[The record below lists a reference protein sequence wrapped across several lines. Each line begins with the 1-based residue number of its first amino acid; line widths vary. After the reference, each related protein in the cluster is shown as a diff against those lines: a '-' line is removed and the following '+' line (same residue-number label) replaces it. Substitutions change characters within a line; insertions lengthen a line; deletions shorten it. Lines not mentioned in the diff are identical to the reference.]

1 MVTPNTK
8 KRDHGASSLAAGSP
22 TTSQDCPLD
31 THRPG
36 YHLVLLSHVLLSRFQ
51 TIDVKKK
58 NPKNQKKKAL
68 ILEEITAYF
77 GAILNEHGLGMQV

>member
-22 TTSQDCPLD
+22 TTSQNCPWD
-31 THRPG
+31 TQHPA
-36 YHLVLLSHVLLSRFQ
+36 YHLVLLSRGLLSRFQ

-58 NPKNQKKKAL
+58 KKAL
-68 ILEEITAYF
+68 ILEEIAAYS
-77 GAILNEHGLGMQV
+77 GAILNEHGLGMQI